1 MHPPRGGWGT
11 TRLCTLRTW
20 GETPTQTRQ
29 ANEPEALG
37 GVSSLQ
43 GLTLNGTPFLQ
54 GDPLEPQVRVKA
66 NGRPGTLPGGGGC
79 EQQGVLSLTAAA
91 VIGTRASIF
100 MSRLCTSVYFPGG
113 GGPCFQGCS
122 SS

>member
-1 MHPPRGGWGT
+1 MPVNQARVKAAAPCPRQLTLGEWAAVARGLALMHPPRGGWGT

-54 GDPLEPQVRVKA
+54 GDP
-66 NGRPGTLPGGGGC
+66 PGTPG
-79 EQQGVLSLTAAA
+79 ESE
-91 VIGTRASIF
+91 S
-100 MSRLCTSVYFPGG
+100 
-113 GGPCFQGCS
+113 
-122 SS
+122 